1 MSEHTAE
8 NDAPV
13 EPLLV
18 SGMRNRPSG
27 EVRHLPLDGRGMTG
41 TTTRG
46 FLGELDEWRREC
58 MAQVTWWHCTNPY
71 RVTPPGSRCT
81 CGAGDHRP
89 PGAHNIHCVD
99 PDASA
104 TRVIPPERSVD
115 G

>member
-1 MSEHTAE
+1 MSERHTVE

-58 MAQVTWWHCTNPY
+58 MAQAWDEGHQSCRCRTQVTWWHCTNPY
-71 RVTPPGSRCT
+71 RVTPPG
-81 CGAGDHRP
+81 
-89 PGAHNIHCVD
+89 
-99 PDASA
+99 
-104 TRVIPPERSVD
+104 ED
-115 G
+115 GTDE

>member
-1 MSEHTAE
+1 VV
-8 NDAPV
+8 ND
-13 EPLLV
+13 EPW
-18 SGMRNRPSG
+18 
-27 EVRHLPLDGRGMTG
+27 
-41 TTTRG
+41 TRSKG
-46 FLGELDEWRREC
+46 LHACVGCGLELDADDRNDRCEEC
-58 MAQVTWWHCTNPY
+58 
-71 RVTPPGSRCT
+71 VTPPGSRCT